1 MSSLEATPSVQPRPR
16 RRWLPFL
23 ALGAAALLYAAV
35 WRLPAL
41 VGGRSETGSLLLFR
55 LEEGKATELQ
65 QGVRVP
71 ARAQIRF
78 GLRLRHPASV
88 VLIGLNAEG
97 RATLYVP
104 ASGKPPRVQEGMSI
118 LGEQALDGVAG
129 PELFIAELCN
139 TPLSPVVIVKAG
151 ERAAAAAAEP
161 ADLQTLDLGC
171 PEARFRLLKEAPH

>member
-1 MSSLEATPSVQPRPR
+1 MSSKPSAPTPR
-16 RRWLPFL
+16 RRWRWLPFL
-23 ALGAAALLYAAV
+23 ALGAAALLYAVV

-41 VGGRSETGSLLLFR
+41 VGGRAETGTLLLFR
-55 LEEGKATELQ
+55 LEGGKAVELQ
-65 QGVRVP
+65 QGVGVP
-71 ARAQIRF
+71 ARARIRF
-78 GLRLRHPASV
+78 GVKLRHQASV

-104 ASGKPPRVQEGMSI
+104 ASGAPPRVQEGTST
-118 LGEQALDGVAG
+118 LGEQALDGVVG

-161 ADLQTLDLGC
+161 GELQTLDLGC
-171 PEARFRLLKEAPH
+171 PEARFRLLKEAPP